1 MDIHQHNEEIEQNL
15 RYWQKKPVL
24 RKVYRH
30 FHRLIAQ
37 HMADLSGGHV
47 VELGSGIGKI
57 KDTIPQCIITD
68 LFPNPWI
75 DQVENAYAL
84 SFPDHSV
91 SDLILFDVF
100 HHLRYPG
107 TALQEFHRVLLPGGR
122 VIIFDPCTA
131 SLLGLMVYGMFHHEP
146 LRRRKPVQWFAPQG
160 WNPESIEY
168 FAAQANASRIFFDKE
183 SEYRLAVWNIMTRKR
198 LSALSY
204 VLSGGF
210 SKPQLYPGMALPIV
224 RALERICDPM
234 PSIFATRVLVVLEKT
249 NSAVNS
255 TAID

>member
-1 MDIHQHNEEIEQNL
+1 MDIHQHNEEIKRNL
-15 RYWQKKPVL
+15 QFWQKKPVL
-24 RKVYRH
+24 RKIYRH
-30 FHRLIAQ
+30 FHELIRQ
-37 HMADLSGGHV
+37 HLAHISGGHV

-57 KDTIPQCIITD
+57 RHVIAHCIRTD

-122 VIIFDPCTA
+122 LIIFDPCATSMLGRIVF
-131 SLLGLMVYGMFHHEP
+131 SLFHHEP
-146 LRRRKPVQWFAPQG
+146 LGSTEPIQWLAPHG
-160 WNPESIEY
+160 WNPDHVDY
-168 FAAQANASRIFFDKE
+168 YAAQANAAKIFFSKE
-183 SEYRLAVWNIMTRKR
+183 FDDRLSQWDIKTRR
-198 LSALSY
+198 RFSALSY

-210 SKPQLYPGMALPIV
+210 SKPQLYPEIAYPVMLGLDK
-224 RALERICDPM
+224 ICDLM
-234 PSIFATRVLVVLEKT
+234 PALFATRLLVVLEKM
-249 NSAVNS
+249 NP
-255 TAID
+255 